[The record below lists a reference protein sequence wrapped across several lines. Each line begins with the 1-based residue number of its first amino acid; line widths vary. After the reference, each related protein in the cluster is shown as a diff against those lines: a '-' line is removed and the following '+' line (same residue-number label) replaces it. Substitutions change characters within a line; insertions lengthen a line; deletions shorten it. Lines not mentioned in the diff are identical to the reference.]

1 MDISYTATGELPTG
15 SSPYRAVQPTI
26 YMQINMPNKAA
37 ASTASAP
44 ESYDDTANRRMRLM
58 NAAKHVMAEVG
69 YERASVDVIA
79 MEAGVSESESLRY
92 FPGKAELLE
101 AVFNSAWEPLNSR
114 IADIVMA
121 SLSTRQ
127 AVTAILS
134 AMLHI
139 LDKDQDLAR
148 LLLFESRRQH
158 GNNCEIRQSRG
169 FRDFLELLVH
179 VVERGQKDGSFTKSL
194 QAPVVASALLGAAE
208 GMVRDRLLAAMLAE
222 PMPFAEADL
231 RIAFEAVVSGFRP

>member
-1 MDISYTATGELPTG
+1 
-15 SSPYRAVQPTI
+15 
-26 YMQINMPNKAA
+26 MQINMPNNAA
-37 ASTASAP
+37 AVSLSAP
-44 ESYDDTANRRMRLM
+44 ESYDDTANRRMQLM

-69 YERASVDVIA
+69 YERASMDVIA
-79 MEAGVSESESLRY
+79 MEAGMSESESLRF
-92 FPGKAELLE
+92 FPSKPELLE
-101 AVFNSAWEPLNSR
+101 AVFNSVWEPLNSR

-121 SLSTRQ
+121 SFSTHL
-127 AVTAILS
+127 AVTGILS

-139 LDKDQDLAR
+139 LDKDAELAK

-169 FRDFLELLVH
+169 FRDFVALLVH

-208 GMVRDRLLAAMLAE
+208 GMVRDRLLATMLTE
-222 PMPFAEADL
+222 PMPFAETDL
-231 RIAFEAVVSGFRP
+231 RIAFEAVVSGFKP

>member
-1 MDISYTATGELPTG
+1 
-15 SSPYRAVQPTI
+15 
-26 YMQINMPNKAA
+26 MQINMPNNAA
-37 ASTASAP
+37 AVSLSAP
-44 ESYDDTANRRMRLM
+44 ESYDDTANRRMQLM

-69 YERASVDVIA
+69 YERASMDVIA
-79 MEAGVSESESLRY
+79 MEAGMSESESLRF
-92 FPGKAELLE
+92 FPSKPELLE
-101 AVFNSAWEPLNSR
+101 AVFNSVWEPLNSR

-121 SLSTRQ
+121 SFSTHL
-127 AVTAILS
+127 AVTGILS

-139 LDKDQDLAR
+139 LDKDADLAK

-169 FRDFLELLVH
+169 FRDFVALLVH

-208 GMVRDRLLAAMLAE
+208 GMVRDRLLATMLTE
-222 PMPFAEADL
+222 PMPFAETDL
-231 RIAFEAVVSGFRP
+231 RIAFEAVVSGFKP

>member
-1 MDISYTATGELPTG
+1 MDISYTKSQESLTDIVHQSGDNG
-15 SSPYRAVQPTI
+15 QV
-26 YMQINMPNKAA
+26 YMQIHIPSNATDATLP
-37 ASTASAP
+37 TP
-44 ESYDDTANRRMRLM
+44 ETYDDTANRRMLLM

-69 YERASVDVIA
+69 YERASVELIA
-79 MEAGVSESESLRY
+79 MEAGMSESESLRF
-92 FPGKAELLE
+92 FPGKPEMLE

-121 SLSTRQ
+121 SFSTHI

-139 LDKDQDLAR
+139 LDKDVDLAR

-158 GNNCEIRQSRG
+158 GNNCEIRQSKG
-169 FRDFLELLVH
+169 FRDFVALLVH

-208 GMVRDRLLAAMLAE
+208 GMVRDRLLAGMLNE
-222 PMPFAEADL
+222 PMPFPETDL

>member
-1 MDISYTATGELPTG
+1 MDISYIATGESPTRLSL
-15 SSPYRAVQPTI
+15 SSGGIAQV
-26 YMQINMPNKAA
+26 YMQINMPNKTGA
-37 ASTASAP
+37 TPLSAP
-44 ESYDDTANRRMRLM
+44 ESYDDTADRRTRLID
-58 NAAKHVMAEVG
+58 AAKHVMAEVG
-69 YERASVDVIA
+69 YERASMEVIA
-79 MEAGVSESESLRY
+79 MEAGLSESESLRY
-92 FPGKAELLE
+92 FQGKPELLE

-121 SLSTRQ
+121 SFSTRL
-127 AVTAILS
+127 AVTGILS

-139 LDKDQDLAR
+139 LDKDADLAR

-158 GNNCEIRQSRG
+158 GNNCEIRQSKG
-169 FRDFLELLVH
+169 FRDFLSLLVH

-194 QAPVVASALLGAAE
+194 QAPVVASALLGTAE

-222 PMPFAEADL
+222 PMPFAESDL

>member
-1 MDISYTATGELPTG
+1 MSINLPDKAGATT
-15 SSPYRAVQPTI
+15 Q
-26 YMQINMPNKAA
+26 
-37 ASTASAP
+37 SAP
-44 ESYDDTANRRMRLM
+44 QSYDDTADRRMRLM
-58 NAAKHVMAEVG
+58 HAAKHVMAEVG
-69 YERASVDVIA
+69 YERASVDVITQ
-79 MEAGVSESESLRY
+79 EAGLSQSESLRY
-92 FPGKAELLE
+92 FPSKVELLE

-121 SLSTRQ
+121 SYSARQ

-139 LDKDQDLAR
+139 LGKDEDLAR

-169 FRDFLELLVH
+169 FRDFLGLLVH

-194 QAPVVASALLGAAE
+194 PAPVVASALLGAAE
-208 GMVRDRLLAAMLAE
+208 GMVRDRLLATMLSE
-222 PMPFAEADL
+222 PMPFAESEL
-231 RIAFEAVVSGFRP
+231 RVAFESVISGFKP

>member
-1 MDISYTATGELPTG
+1 MDISYTKSQESLTDIAHLGGGTSE
-15 SSPYRAVQPTI
+15 I
-26 YMQINMPNKAA
+26 YMQFNMPTKAGV
-37 ASTASAP
+37 TAPPAP
-44 ESYDDTANRRMRLM
+44 ETYDDTANRRMRLM

-69 YERASVDVIA
+69 YERATIDLVA
-79 MEAGVSESESLRY
+79 MEAGLSQSESLRF
-92 FPGKAELLE
+92 FPGKPELLE
-101 AVFNSAWEPLNSR
+101 AVFNSVWEPLNSR

-121 SLSTRQ
+121 SFNTRL

-139 LDKDQDLAR
+139 LDRDADLAK

-169 FRDFLELLVH
+169 FRDFLALLVH

-194 QAPVVASALLGAAE
+194 QPPVIASALLGAAE
-208 GMVRDRLLAAMLAE
+208 GMVRDRLLATMLTE

-231 RIAFEAVVSGFRP
+231 RIAFEAVISGFRP

>member
-1 MDISYTATGELPTG
+1 
-15 SSPYRAVQPTI
+15 
-26 YMQINMPNKAA
+26 MQINIPNKAGA
-37 ASTASAP
+37 TTLSAP
-44 ESYDDTANRRMRLM
+44 ESYDDTADRRMRLM

-69 YERASVDVIA
+69 YERADMDIIA
-79 MEAGVSESESLRY
+79 HEAGVSESESMRY
-92 FPGKAELLE
+92 FSSKADLLE
-101 AVFNSAWEPLNSR
+101 AVFNSAWDPLNSR

-121 SLSTRQ
+121 SFSTRQ

-139 LDKDQDLAR
+139 LDKDADLAR

-158 GNNCEIRQSRG
+158 GNNCEIRQSKG
-169 FRDFLELLVH
+169 FRDFIALLVH

-194 QAPVVASALLGAAE
+194 KAPVVASALLGAAE
-208 GMVRDRLLAAMLAE
+208 GMVRDRLLAAMLTE
-222 PMPFAEADL
+222 PIPFAETDL

>member
-1 MDISYTATGELPTG
+1 MLF
-15 SSPYRAVQPTI
+15 R
-26 YMQINMPNKAA
+26 
-37 ASTASAP
+37 ST
-44 ESYDDTANRRMRLM
+44 DNRRMRLL

-69 YERASVDVIA
+69 FERAMLDVIA
-79 MEAGVSESESLRY
+79 MDAGLSESECLRY

-121 SLSTRQ
+121 SASTRQ
-127 AVTAILS
+127 AVAAILS

-139 LDKDQDLAR
+139 LDKDPDLAR

-169 FRDFLELLVH
+169 FRDFLALLIH
-179 VVERGQKDGSFTKSL
+179 VVERGQKDGGFTKSL
-194 QAPVVASALLGAAE
+194 QAPVIASALLGAAE
-208 GMVRDRLLAAMLAE
+208 GMVRDRLLAAMLTE
-222 PMPFAEADL
+222 PMPFAESDL
-231 RIAFEAVVSGFRP
+231 RIAFEAVVSGFEP